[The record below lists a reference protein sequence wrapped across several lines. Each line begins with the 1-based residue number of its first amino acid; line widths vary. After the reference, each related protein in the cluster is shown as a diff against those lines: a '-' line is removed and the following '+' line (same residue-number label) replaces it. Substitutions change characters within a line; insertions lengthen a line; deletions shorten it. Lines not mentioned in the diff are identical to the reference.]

1 MLAWSRGI
9 DNHLMQLP
17 PPLGSSQ
24 LQPWIKNKKERTLM
38 AQLIADRRDVDFVL
52 HDQLCIQD
60 LTRYEKFSEFNKKT
74 IDMIVSEARN
84 LAIKE
89 ILPTQK
95 ISDEGCVFDNGVVR
109 VPEEFHRVYKLFR
122 EGEWLAMIDDPQWGG
137 QGMPKALSLAANEY
151 FIGANVSFMLY
162 HGLTHGAAKLIET
175 FGTEKAKNLYLK
187 KLYSGQWSGTMLL
200 TEPNAG
206 SDVGALETT
215 ATPNGDGTYSISGTK
230 IFISGGEHDMVE
242 NIVHPV
248 LARIEGAPAGTKGIS
263 LFLVPKYRVK
273 EDGSLGAFNDVVCT
287 NIEEKMGLHGNS
299 TCTLVLGGKGE
310 CRGTLLGEENKG
322 MRAMFLMMN
331 EARQLV
337 GLQGFA
343 TASTAYMYA
352 AGYAKERIQGK
363 HLLSGK
369 DSPSVP
375 IIQHP
380 DVRRQVNFM
389 KAYVDGMR
397 SLIYYGGLCYDME
410 QVAETAE
417 EKEKYEDLSA
427 VLTPIIKGY
436 ITDKALEVTSTGIQ
450 VYGGYGYIKEYP
462 MEQLMRDCRIFP
474 IYEGTNGIQAI
485 DLLGRKLGM
494 KKGQPFLEYL
504 GLMQQTTESTSRI
517 EAIRP
522 FAEKVEAG
530 VSRLSDIALS
540 LAKTASSENI
550 LNAFAFAT
558 PFLEV
563 TGDISMAWML
573 LWRAEVAF
581 QKLEKLAKSQDLEQM
596 KEKAET
602 NKDAAFYYGQIKTAE
617 FFIMTLL
624 PVTMGKLDAI
634 EAGNSACLEIPET
647 ALGG

>member
-1 MLAWSRGI
+1 
-9 DNHLMQLP
+9 
-17 PPLGSSQ
+17 
-24 LQPWIKNKKERTLM
+24 M

-52 HDQLCIQD
+52 HEQFSVTD
-60 LTRYEKFSEFNKKT
+60 LSRHEKFAEFNKKT
-74 IDMIVSEARN
+74 IDMIVTEARN
-84 LAIKE
+84 LAVKE

-95 ISDEGCVFDNGVVR
+95 AGDEGCVFENGVVK
-109 VPEEFHRVYKLFR
+109 VPEEYHRIFKLYK

-137 QGMPKALSLAANEY
+137 QGMPKIVSLAANEY

-175 FGTEKAKNLYLK
+175 FGTEKDKDLYLR
-187 KLYSGQWSGTMLL
+187 KLYSGEWSGTMLL

-242 NIVHPV
+242 NIIHPV
-248 LARIEGAPAGTKGIS
+248 LARIEGAPPGTPGIS
-263 LFLVPKYRVK
+263 LFLVPKIRVND
-273 EDGSLGAFNDVVCT
+273 DGSLGEANDVVCT
-287 NIEEKMGLHGNS
+287 NIEEKMGLHGNA
-299 TCTLVLGGKGE
+299 TCTLALGGKDG
-310 CRGTLLGEENKG
+310 CIGTLLGQENKG

-343 TASTAYMYA
+343 TASAAYMYA
-352 AGYAKERIQGK
+352 AAYTKERIQGK

-369 DSPSVP
+369 NAEAPSVP

-380 DVRRQVNFM
+380 DVRRQLSFM

-397 SLIYYGGLCYDME
+397 SLIYYGGLAYDME
-410 QVAETAE
+410 HLAVDEQQ
-417 EKEKYEDLSA
+417 KERYEDLSA
-427 VLTPIIKGY
+427 ILTPIIKGY
-436 ITDKALEVTSTGIQ
+436 ITDKAMEVTSYAVQ

-462 MEQLMRDCRIFP
+462 VEQLMRDCRIFP
-474 IYEGTNGIQAI
+474 IYEGTNGIQAM

-494 KKGQPFLEYL
+494 KKGGPFLDYL
-504 GLMQQTTESTSRI
+504 KQMQDTAESAANT
-517 EAIRP
+517 AALKP
-522 FAEKVEAG
+522 LAEKVQTG
-530 VSRLSDIALS
+530 VSRLSEIALQ
-540 LAKTASSENI
+540 LARNAMGDNI
-550 LNAFAFAT
+550 LTAFAYAH

-573 LWRAEVAF
+573 LWRAETAF
-581 QKLEKLAKSQDLEQM
+581 GKLSKLSGSENMEEIK
-596 KEKAET
+596 KKAEK
-602 NKDAAFYYGQIKTAE
+602 NKDAAFYLGQLKTAE

-634 EAGNSACLEIPET
+634 AQGSDAALEIPET

>member
-1 MLAWSRGI
+1 
-9 DNHLMQLP
+9 
-17 PPLGSSQ
+17 
-24 LQPWIKNKKERTLM
+24 M

-52 HDQLCIQD
+52 HEQFSVTD
-60 LTRYEKFSEFNKKT
+60 LSRHEKFAEFNKKT
-74 IDMIVSEARN
+74 IDMIVTEARN
-84 LAIKE
+84 LAVKE

-95 ISDEGCVFDNGVVR
+95 AGDEGCVFENGVVK
-109 VPEEFHRVYKLFR
+109 VPEEYHRIFKLYK

-137 QGMPKALSLAANEY
+137 QGMPKIVSLAANEY

-175 FGTEKAKNLYLK
+175 FGTEKDKELYLR
-187 KLYSGQWSGTMLL
+187 KLYSGEWSGTMLL

-242 NIVHPV
+242 NIIHPV
-248 LARIEGAPAGTKGIS
+248 LARIEGAPPGTPGIS
-263 LFLVPKYRVK
+263 LFLVPKIRVND
-273 EDGSLGAFNDVVCT
+273 DGSLGEANDVVCT
-287 NIEEKMGLHGNS
+287 NIEEKMGLHGNA
-299 TCTLVLGGKGE
+299 TCTLALGGKDG
-310 CRGTLLGEENKG
+310 CIGTLLGQENKG

-343 TASTAYMYA
+343 TASAAYMYA
-352 AGYAKERIQGK
+352 AAYTKERIQGK

-369 DSPSVP
+369 NAEAPSVP

-380 DVRRQVNFM
+380 DVRRQLSFM

-397 SLIYYGGLCYDME
+397 SLIYYGGLAYDME
-410 QVAETAE
+410 HLAVDEQQ
-417 EKEKYEDLSA
+417 KERYEDLSA
-427 VLTPIIKGY
+427 ILTPIIKGY
-436 ITDKALEVTSTGIQ
+436 ITDKAMEVTSYAVQ

-462 MEQLMRDCRIFP
+462 VEQLMRDCRIFP
-474 IYEGTNGIQAI
+474 IYEGTNGIQAM

-494 KKGQPFLEYL
+494 KKGGPFLDYL
-504 GLMQQTTESTSRI
+504 KQMQDTAESAANT
-517 EAIRP
+517 AALKP
-522 FAEKVEAG
+522 LAEKVQTG
-530 VSRLSDIALS
+530 VSRLSEIALQ
-540 LAKTASSENI
+540 LARNAMGDNI
-550 LNAFAFAT
+550 LTAFAYAH

-573 LWRAEVAF
+573 LWRAETAF
-581 QKLEKLAKSQDLEQM
+581 GKLSKLSGSENMEEIK
-596 KEKAET
+596 KKAEK
-602 NKDAAFYYGQIKTAE
+602 NKDAAFYLGQLKTAE

-634 EAGNSACLEIPET
+634 AQGSDAALEIPET